1 MKINKNQDTALL
13 TLRVLVGALIMLHGF
28 GNLLSGY
35 AFISQVLEKAGIPS
49 FFAAGAFMGEI
60 LAPIL
65 LIIGF
70 RTRLAALAIAAT
82 MLVATLLVHRGE
94 IFALNQFGGWA
105 VELQAFY
112 FFGAIALFFSGAG
125 RMAVSKSNEW
135 D

>member
-35 AFISQVLEKAGIPS
+35 AFISQVLEKAGIPG